1 MAFTRST
8 GEIFVNLGLNIDDLE
23 TGFIA
28 AENTVRQ
35 NLARLNREDN
45 LIRLRTQVEI
55 GNLDETADALQIL
68 SIREDEL
75 TRRIAIQRDRIRLT
89 DASMRSLIETHGEES
104 TIAQRAA
111 ASLERERL
119 ALQRLERELEEL
131 HSQQEE
137 TGSSAEVLAERF
149 GIVGKTLLTMA
160 TAMAAATVTGKELLE
175 HFRELQKESY
185 ELNMPFDETREFL
198 RQLRLG
204 GGDIGDFEG
213 YIRGITDAYVKGKF
227 FAVYSQA
234 A

>member
-160 TAMAAATVTGKELLE
+160 TAMAAATVAGKELLE

-185 ELNMPFDETREFL
+185 ELNMSLGETREFSQL
-198 RQLRLG
+198 LRLG
-204 GGDIGDFEG
+204 GGDMGDFEG
-213 YIRGITDAYVKGKF
+213 YIRGITDAYVKGKL